1 MELKR
6 SHVLYDVWVE
16 DTRLLETV
24 DLWQTLL
31 LSAARDAGATVLKA
45 HFQQF
50 TPIGITGFLLLA
62 ESHIS
67 VHTWPEEGLATIDI
81 FTCGAMDTASIIHR
95 IHQCLDPCKE
105 TVTTIDRGQGS
116 KGAE

>member
-1 MELKR
+1 MELER

-16 DTRLLETV
+16 DARLLETV

-45 HFQQF
+45 HFHQF
-50 TPIGITGFLLLA
+50 SPSGITGFLLLA

-81 FTCGAMDTASIIHR
+81 FTCGTMDTACIIHR
-95 IHQCLDPCKE
+95 IRQRLAPCQE
-105 TVTTIDRGQGS
+105 TLTAIDRGQGS
-116 KGAE
+116 RITG

>member
-6 SHVLYDVWVE
+6 AHVLYDVWVKE
-16 DTRLLETV
+16 TRLLETV

-31 LSAARDAGATVLKA
+31 LSAARDAGATILEV

-50 TPIGITGFLLLA
+50 TPTGITGFLLLA

-81 FTCGAMDTASIIHR
+81 FTCGAMDTASIIDR
-95 IHQCLDPCKE
+95 IRQCLDPCKE
-105 TVTTIDRGQGS
+105 TLTTIERGQGS
-116 KGAE
+116 KAAR